1 MNGDSGLYNV
11 SYGDLHGPRLDEEVI
26 ERFLRD
32 KGILSNGTGIDKLCR
47 LLAYLIQSEQI
58 K

>member
-1 MNGDSGLYNV
+1 MNGDSDLYNV
-11 SYGDLHGPRLDEEVI
+11 SYGDLHGARSDEEVI

-32 KGILSNGTGIDKLCR
+32 HRISSNGTAIDKLCR